1 MGEEET
7 RSLLSSLIA
16 NTEALTN
23 LNASAT
29 EHGRDYVEGQR
40 VAREISNGILAKLDN
55 LDRSISEIRLST
67 ENSEKA
73 RQEELK
79 HIYDLLNEE
88 RKDRREAVVEGREDV
103 RDASKSEKDLLREL
117 IREEL
122 GDRRETRRDNR
133 TLVKKAGQE
142 IWKAGGKYIVAAA
155 VLLILAVVLKTTGL
169 SLVDL
174 LGLAGK

>member
-7 RSLLSSLIA
+7 RSLLHSLMA

-23 LNASAT
+23 LNASVT
-29 EHGRDYVEGQR
+29 EHGRDYTEGQK
-40 VAREISNGILAKLDN
+40 VAREHANGVLAKLDN
-55 LDRSISEIRLST
+55 LDRSISEIRLAT
-67 ENSEKA
+67 ENSESS
-73 RQEELK
+73 RQEELGR
-79 HIYDLLNEE
+79 IYAILKEE
-88 RKDRREAVVEGREDV
+88 RQDRRDAVTEGREDV
-103 RDASKSEKDLLREL
+103 RGASNSEKDLLREM

-122 GDRRETRRDNR
+122 GERRETRKEHRALIK
-133 TLVKKAGQE
+133 TAGHE